1 MNERLLKSELAKKAM
16 TQKDLAKALNITE
29 STMVRKING
38 KSEFSTS
45 EIKKIT
51 EVFQLPITS
60 EFKDLFFSDSSHF

>member
-1 MNERLLKSELAKKAM
+1 MNERILKSELAKKAM

>member
-60 EFKDLFFSDSSHF
+60 EFKDLFFSDSPHF